1 MNGNYSPA
9 LNLDGFLGIEA
20 LRNAPPGPDPDP
32 GPGPVAPMQSLE
44 DADPM
49 PLERTHE
56 VLPYPHGD
64 DIYHDIYHDVQL
76 HDSSPQ
82 SESDDQYPPMIDH
95 LQRQEIAHTQ
105 HLDNIARVLND
116 AARATARA
124 NISASNERSAA
135 RYSAR
140 SSARSRSANFKGH
153 GQPGGS
159 KSKRKKRRTTRRKK
173 TRKHT
178 RK

>member
-1 MNGNYSPA
+1 MNYSPA
-9 LNLDGFLGIEA
+9 INLEGFQGIEG
-20 LRNAPPGPDPDP
+20 LRNAPPGPVV
-32 GPGPVAPMQSLE
+32 PGPVAPMQSLE

-56 VLPYPHGD
+56 ELPYPYD
-64 DIYHDIYHDVQL
+64 DEYDDVQL
-76 HDSSPQ
+76 HDSSPHP
-82 SESDDQYPPMIDH
+82 DDQDPPMIND
-95 LQRQEIAHTQ
+95 LERQMIAHTRN
-105 HLDNIARVLND
+105 LDNIERIMND
-116 AARATARA
+116 ARRA
-124 NISASNERSAA
+124 NLAASNAQSAARSAA
-135 RYSAR
+135 RY
-140 SSARSRSANFKGH
+140 ANFKGR

>member
-9 LNLDGFLGIEA
+9 LNLEGFPGIEG
-20 LRNAPPGPDPDP
+20 LRNAAPGPVVP
-32 GPGPVAPMQSLE
+32 GPVVPGPMVPGPVAHVQSLE
-44 DADPM
+44 DAVM

-56 VLPYPHGD
+56 ELPYPHHDEYD
-64 DIYHDIYHDVQL
+64 DLQL
-76 HDSSPQ
+76 YDSSPQ
-82 SESDDQYPPMIDH
+82 PDDQDPPMIDDIE
-95 LQRQEIAHTQ
+95 QQMIAHTRN
-105 HLDNIARVLND
+105 LDNIERIMND
-116 AARATARA
+116 ARRA
-124 NISASNERSAA
+124 NLAASNARSAA
-135 RYSAR
+135 RSVAR
-140 SSARSRSANFKGH
+140 YANFKGR